1 MKHLMCAV
9 AVAILLVLPAAVSAQ
24 GVGFGVHGNFSVGQL
39 PGPAISTTAKLTDA
53 YGSGWGGGVQVDLNL
68 VGFSFRFAG
77 DYIGYSL
84 DQQKFRDAY
93 RGAFGAAA
101 DQISIEGG
109 DLAIYAVS
117 ANAKMGIVPLPVVT
131 PYLTAGVGL
140 AWLSVDE
147 TKTAISSV
155 PGVTTP
161 ANTQSGKTSLNLGA
175 GVNINVGVTLYA
187 EVKYV
192 WILTSGETSSYV
204 PVTVGITF

>member
-1 MKHLMCAV
+1 MKQLVCTV
-9 AVAILLVLPAAVSAQ
+9 AAALLLALPGAVSAQ
-24 GVGFGVHGNFSVGQL
+24 SVGFGVHGNFSIGQL
-39 PGPAISTTAKLTDA
+39 PGPAVGTASQLKDA
-53 YGSGWGGGVQVDLNL
+53 YGSGWGGGVQLDLNL

-93 RGAFGAAA
+93 RAVFGSAAN
-101 DQISIEGG
+101 QISIDGG

-117 ANAKMGIVPLPVVT
+117 ANAKMGILPLPVVT

-140 AWLSVDE
+140 AWLKVDE
-147 TKTAISSV
+147 TKTSIASV

-175 GVNINVGVTLYA
+175 GIDIKAGVTLYA

-204 PVTVGITF
+204 PITVGITF